1 MQQSNTFCPMPW
13 IGMYYNITRGSVCC
27 VNSLHYN
34 SPTEIRSAP
43 EIEQLRSDL
52 LNNIRNPSCQVCWKQ
67 EDEGNR
73 SMRNYY
79 MSHLPS
85 TVEEITSPNSLQY
98 LELRVDNLCNFGCRI
113 CSPESSSLLSTELNE
128 HNNLKIHYGYSI
140 TDPEF
145 VQKKIKDLRWDEILA
160 LVPTLTNL
168 QLTGGEPMLV
178 KRFYDLLDHL
188 VENEYCKN
196 ITLQITTNCSVL
208 NPLIINRLKQ
218 FKKVFIV
225 ASIDAVMEVAE
236 YQRYGTRWTEVE
248 NNCIEYAKLSNVE
261 MVISS
266 TVTAYTV
273 LDFSRLSNFFMKL
286 KFLNKNVN
294 CLANVVLHKPQ
305 LLPTVLNTELRQRA
319 ISELEDS
326 IEKLAGLGIEKQLT
340 AILETIKTVDDSNKF
355 NDFVAFTKDH
365 DEVRNQSFEKTFGYK
380 LY

>member
-1 MQQSNTFCPMPW
+1 
-13 IGMYYNITRGSVCC
+13 
-27 VNSLHYN
+27 
-34 SPTEIRSAP
+34 
-43 EIEQLRSDL
+43 
-52 LNNIRNPSCQVCWKQ
+52 
-67 EDEGNR
+67 
-73 SMRNYY
+73 
-79 MSHLPS
+79 
-85 TVEEITSPNSLQY
+85 
-98 LELRVDNLCNFGCRI
+98 
-113 CSPESSSLLSTELNE
+113 LSTELNE
-128 HNNLKIHYGYSI
+128 HNNLKIHYGYSV
-140 TDPEF
+140 TGPEF
-145 VQKKIKDLRWDEILA
+145 VQKKIKDLRWDEILT

-188 VENEYCKN
+188 VENEYSKN

-218 FKKVFIV
+218 FKKVYIV

-236 YQRYGTRWTEVE
+236 YQRYGTQWTEVE
-248 NNCIEYAKLSNVE
+248 NNCIEYAKLSNVD
-261 MVISS
+261 MVIGS

-286 KFLNKNVN
+286 RFLNKNVN

-326 IEKLAGLGIEKQLT
+326 IEKLAGFSIEKQLT
-340 AILETIKTVDDSNKF
+340 AILETIKTVDDSDKF
-355 NDFVAFTKDH
+355 NEFVAFTRDH